1 VINPL
6 PSLTLTAVLALAQA
20 PAPDAR
26 ANLWIDLVALDH
38 RDAPVTDLKPDEFEV
53 WISGYRIPITDVV
66 AVTPEST
73 DGRTM
78 VVILDNRAVPMALMP
93 RVREPARYL
102 VNQMTPRDRMAI
114 LLLNGGV
121 LELTNDRARLLRAID
136 SYSVQGFPFRI
147 EDAGEQVLRS
157 VERLSR
163 QLAEQPGRRKS
174 IVAIGAGWMFDTPLP
189 PPSLRDLSREWVS
202 AMRAMASTHTTLYV
216 IDPAGMG
223 VSPRGYLGGASG
235 FARETGGHAF
245 MNTNDLTGAAARI
258 WQESGSYYLLG
269 VLNPPMQRTADLREV
284 EVKILRKGVTPRA
297 RRAIPGKN

>member
-1 VINPL
+1 MTHAL
-6 PSLTLTAVLALAQA
+6 PSLTLTVVLVLAQGPA
-20 PAPDAR
+20 PAAR
-26 ANLWIDLVALDH
+26 ANLWIDVVALD
-38 RDAPVTDLKPDEFEV
+38 RQDVPVTDLKPDEFEV
-53 WISGYRIPITDVV
+53 WISDFRIPVTDVV

-73 DGRTM
+73 EGRTM
-78 VVILDNRAVPMALMP
+78 VVILDNGAVPLNLVP

-121 LELTNDRARLLRAID
+121 LELTNDRATLLRAID

-147 EDAGEQVLRS
+147 EDASEHILRS

-174 IVAIGAGWMFDTPLP
+174 IVAIGAGWIFDTPLP
-189 PPSLRDLSREWVS
+189 PPGLRDLTREWVS
-202 AMRAMASTHTTLYV
+202 TMRAMAATHTTLYV

-223 VSPRGYLGGASG
+223 FARRGYLGGASG

-269 VLNPPMQRTADLREV
+269 VLNPPVQRTAELRQV
-284 EVKILRKGVTPRA
+284 EVKVLRKGVTPRA
-297 RRAIPGKN
+297 RRAIPGRN